1 LICGDCKDRTR
12 CFFIEFPDTVC
23 TMNTKDSIRE
33 VDFHLLDLR
42 YSHTRIKNK
51 KAQLRMQNSINM
63 YGQIIPALTVVE
75 RDRFVLV
82 DGYLRF
88 AALKACG
95 HDCIKVQL
103 VEKEADSLVTL
114 LTKGDDR
121 QMEAVEQAFLI
132 QELHNRFSYS
142 FSEIARR
149 LGKDK
154 GWVKRRLDLVESL
167 PEAVLRAVMYGR
179 VSSWTASRV
188 LVPLSRANEQD
199 CLDLTR
205 KIIADP
211 LSTRELVCLY
221 DHYKKSN
228 KIVRA
233 RIIADPQL
241 FTKTV
246 KEQEQQKSGQKINDG
261 PEGTWFKDIGI
272 VCHILKRLKATS
284 DIMLDN
290 QCRRRCQLW
299 LNNAEKI
306 IIELKE
312 QAKRKSHDNPG
323 M

>member
-1 LICGDCKDRTR
+1 
-12 CFFIEFPDTVC
+12 
-23 TMNTKDSIRE
+23 
-33 VDFHLLDLR
+33 
-42 YSHTRIKNK
+42 
-51 KAQLRMQNSINM
+51 
-63 YGQIIPALTVVE
+63 
-75 RDRFVLV
+75 
-82 DGYLRF
+82 
-88 AALKACG
+88 
-95 HDCIKVQL
+95 
-103 VEKEADSLVTL
+103 
-114 LTKGDDR
+114 
-121 QMEAVEQAFLI
+121 MEAVEQAFLI
-132 QELHNRFSYS
+132 QELHDRFSYS

-167 PEAVLRAVMYGR
+167 PEEVLGAVMYGT
-179 VSSWTASRV
+179 VSSWAASRV

-205 KIIADP
+205 EIIADP